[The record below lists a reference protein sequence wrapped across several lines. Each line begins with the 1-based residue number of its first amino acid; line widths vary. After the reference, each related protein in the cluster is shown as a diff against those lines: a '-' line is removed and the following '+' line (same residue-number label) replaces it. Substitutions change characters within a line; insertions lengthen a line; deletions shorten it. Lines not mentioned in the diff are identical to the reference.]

1 MLRGDS
7 RRLMKL
13 DDLTFSVLSKRNKK
27 NEKSR
32 KKENQVKVC
41 NQKRARERSKKKKK
55 HTADSLHQ
63 VATAQVKLQ
72 QRGVI
77 NHHLRTLRHN
87 KLFIVHGLMK
97 FRKPCAHAYCVVVCS
112 DGNVCAHLCVGCAHK
127 KVPVT
132 SPIFSGGLLTS

>member
-1 MLRGDS
+1 
-7 RRLMKL
+7 MKL

-41 NQKRARERSKKKKK
+41 NQKRARKSSKKKK

-72 QRGVI
+72 QRGVM

-97 FRKPCAHAYCVVVCS
+97 FRKPCAHAYCVFVCS
-112 DGNVCAHLCVGCAHK
+112 DGMYVRICV
-127 KVPVT
+127 
-132 SPIFSGGLLTS
+132 